1 MTYSWLLSPLVQI
14 QDRNGLPVVGGKV
27 YVYDADTENLATIYA
42 DDTGTTLSNPVL
54 TDTLGNVTLF
64 GETGVLY
71 DIAVYDSTDLLLF
84 AKKHVQPGTEG
95 GGGTTTIDINAG
107 NGCIVS
113 KNGNI
118 FTISVDFDAV
128 ASQADLALKQ
138 DKLNAGNNIEIT
150 NQNVINVTGR
160 RLIQTIEPL
169 YDRLNDNSWILGID
183 TSALV
188 SGEGLMT
195 TANLEFN
202 NDNTLITGYDGT
214 PFAGGGIDPEQLSA
228 YLKVS
233 AFTGYSANLD
243 TKLTNTFDALSG
255 ATSSLVVSAQD
266 LYNTKMDKSLSSTFY
281 PMTGNPSGFL
291 TSETDWT
298 DTIKGAS
305 SNAYNQATAYGS
317 NNFYPLTGNPSG
329 FLTSHQSLA
338 GYATTGALYN
348 TSSILSGAIDYI
360 SGNAGKTYDGIA
372 PIVVNNTSNKISAN
386 TQDITFGSGLDFT
399 NGVLS
404 VTSQE
409 TGHTYTGVNPIQVD
423 NVNNEISITGKRLIP
438 SADTTIFE
446 SAGNVVI
453 ASQSF
458 PKTGTMHL
466 GNNDYTTT
474 ANCVGSSF
482 QVKYDYSN
490 VEISPVGV
498 EYNQAPSV
506 IMSASWN
513 SILTKALEPTPIM
526 PNVSALDSWSQGMC
540 NLELSS
546 VSGFR
551 VLTFITP
558 SYGAYDEYS
567 AQFFNGGAMQYRL
580 EIPSGCMN
588 DVYLV
593 NYEGTN
599 RWCRRVWDDNRN
611 CWYLITF

>member
-14 QDRNGLPVVGGKV
+14 QDRNGLPVVGGKI

-95 GGGTTTIDINAG
+95 GGGTSTIDINAG

-214 PFAGGGIDPEQLSA
+214 PFAGGGVDPEQLSA

-243 TKLTNTFDALSG
+243 TKLTNTFNELSG
-255 ATSSLVVSAQD
+255 ATSSLQASAQD
-266 LYNTKMDKSLSSTFY
+266 LYNTKMDKSFSSNFY

-291 TSETDWT
+291 TSETDWS
-298 DTIKGAS
+298 DTIKNAS

-317 NNFYPLTGNPSG
+317 NNFYPLVGNPSG

-348 TSSILSGAIDYI
+348 TSSILSGAIDY
-360 SGNAGKTYDGIA
+360 
-372 PIVVNNTSNKISAN
+372 VSAN
-386 TQDITFGSGLDFT
+386 S
-399 NGVLS
+399 N
-404 VTSQE
+404 
-409 TGHTYTGVNPIQVD
+409 GHTYTGINPIQVD

-438 SADTTIFE
+438 SAETTIFE

-466 GNNDYTTT
+466 GNNDYSTT
-474 ANCVGSSF
+474 ANCIGSSF
-482 QVKYDYSN
+482 QVKYNYSN
-490 VEISPVGV
+490 VEMSPVGV
-498 EYNQAPSV
+498 HYNQAPS
-506 IMSASWN
+506 IDMSASWHN
-513 SILTKALEPTPIM
+513 ILSKALEPTPIK
-526 PNVSALDSWSQGMC
+526 PNVSALDSWTQGMC

-558 SYGAYDEYS
+558 AYGAYDEYS
-567 AQFFNGGAMQYRL
+567 AQFFDAGSMQYRL

-599 RWCRRVWDDNRN
+599 RWCRRVWDDVRN

>member
-118 FTISVDFDAV
+118 FTISVDFDSV
-128 ASQADLALKQ
+128 ASQADLSLKQ
-138 DKLNAGNNIEIT
+138 DKLEAGNNIEIT

-160 RLIQTIEPL
+160 RAIQTIEPL

-183 TSALV
+183 TSALIN
-188 SGEGLMT
+188 GEGLMT

-214 PFAGGGIDPEQLSA
+214 PFAGGGSVDPEQLSA

-266 LYNTKMDKSLSSTFY
+266 LYDIKMDKSFSSNFY

-298 DTIKGAS
+298 NTIKGAS

-348 TSSILSGAIDYI
+348 TSSILSGAIDY
-360 SGNAGKTYDGIA
+360 
-372 PIVVNNTSNKISAN
+372 VSAN
-386 TQDITFGSGLDFT
+386 S
-399 NGVLS
+399 N
-404 VTSQE
+404 
-409 TGHTYTGVNPIQVD
+409 GHTYTGVNPIQVD
-423 NVNNEISITGKRLIP
+423 NVNDEISITGKRLIP

-482 QVKYDYSN
+482 QVKYNYSN
-490 VEISPVGV
+490 VSLSPVGV

-506 IMSASWN
+506 IMSASWHN
-513 SILTKALEPTPIM
+513 ILTKALEPTPIM

-567 AQFFNGGAMQYRL
+567 AQFFDGGSMQYRL

-599 RWCRRVWDDNRN
+599 RWCRRVWDDDRN
-611 CWYLITF
+611 CWFLITF

>member
-160 RLIQTIEPL
+160 RAIVTQEPIVS
-169 YDRLNDNSWILGID
+169 NMSDNAWVVSFDYNAFIGAKGIM
-183 TSALV
+183 V
-188 SGEGLMT
+188 KPE
-195 TANLEFN
+195 LE
-202 NDNTLITGYDGT
+202 L
-214 PFAGGGIDPEQLSA
+214 DP
-228 YLKVS
+228 
-233 AFTGYSANLD
+233 
-243 TKLTNTFDALSG
+243 
-255 ATSSLVVSAQD
+255 TSSKYIGYNGIPFGDSDVSNLVASAQD
-266 LYNTKMDKSLSSTFY
+266 LYNTKLDKSFSSEFY

-291 TSETDWT
+291 
-298 DTIKGAS
+298 A
-305 SNAYNQATAYGS
+305 
-317 NNFYPLTGNPSG
+317 
-329 FLTSHQSLA
+329 
-338 GYATTGALYN
+338 
-348 TSSILSGAIDYI
+348 
-360 SGNAGKTYDGIA
+360 
-372 PIVVNNTSNKISAN
+372 
-386 TQDITFGSGLDFT
+386 SGL
-399 NGVLS
+399 
-404 VTSQE
+404 
-409 TGHTYTGVNPIQVD
+409 
-423 NVNNEISITGKRLIP
+423 LIP
-438 SADTTIFE
+438 SAETNIFA

-482 QVKYDYSN
+482 QVKYNYSN
-490 VEISPVGV
+490 VEISPIGV

-513 SILTKALEPTPIM
+513 NILTKALEPTPIK

-546 VSGFR
+546 VSGFK

-567 AQFFNGGAMQYRL
+567 AQFFDGGSMQYRL

-588 DVYLV
+588 DVYQV

-599 RWCRRVWDDNRN
+599 RWCRRVWDNDRK
-611 CWYLITF
+611 CWFLITF